1 MTEINNQ
8 EAEQLQLRADLQELK
23 VEHRDLDGAIASLAE
38 NPAVD
43 QVRLRRLKKRKL
55 ILKDMIASME
65 SELIPDLNA

>member
-23 VEHRDLDGAIASLAE
+23 VEHRDLDEAIASLAE